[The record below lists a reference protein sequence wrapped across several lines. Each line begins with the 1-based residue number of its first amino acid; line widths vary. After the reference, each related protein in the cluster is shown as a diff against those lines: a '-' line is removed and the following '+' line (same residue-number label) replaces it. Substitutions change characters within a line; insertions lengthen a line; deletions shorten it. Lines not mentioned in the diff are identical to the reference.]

1 MHAVTNPGGTTRWIQ
16 SSTSKCLR
24 IAPPTFASAPR
35 NWKHAGIARRP
46 NELVRCGA
54 LISQRGDGE
63 DSELQVGSA
72 HRLVCDAGGIRC
84 SVERHALSIDARRLS
99 ERRTYGLRVCL
110 RAGRDAEEQAADD
123 PRRRR
128 HARPHQLTECG
139 GHAAADFPKGGPA
152 PPPPPA
158 RGAPAPPPRGACRR
172 ALERRHGPRTP

>member
-35 NWKHAGIARRP
+35 NWKHAEIAGRP

-63 DSELQVGSA
+63 DSGLQVGSA

-99 ERRTYGLRVCL
+99 ERRIYVLGLCL
-110 RAGRDAEEQAADD
+110 RPGRAPKEKAADD

-128 HARPHQLTECG
+128 QARPPKQPEGGAHPAADPPKG
-139 GHAAADFPKGGPA
+139 GHAARPSRGMA
-152 PPPPPA
+152 A
-158 RGAPAPPPRGACRR
+158 R
-172 ALERRHGPRTP
+172 T